1 MTVLNHRTDD
11 SAALRERLGEVQA
24 TLETE
29 RNQHAA
35 TRRLLSEQH
44 AATQAMQTRLAHAEL
59 AHTEAQAQQLQAR
72 AVAQEALAEALAKT
86 GAAGVR
92 KSRVIRAKMDV
103 AAAADG
109 IDGPDMTD
117 AVDAPAEI
125 PAPAEVAVPEIAV
138 RNAEAVAPATFDGEP
153 ANKRGRGRPRTAP
166 PKEPK
171 PVRWWTPSFR
181 NKTR

>member
-117 AVDAPAEI
+117 AVDAPAE
-125 PAPAEVAVPEIAV
+125 VAVPEIAV

-171 PVRWWTPSFR
+171 PVRWWTPSFL